1 MYIFYAKRGRCGG
14 NPRTSEALASVQRLD
29 CKAKRIFKDRRA
41 LKITELRQAQR
52 GCSKQV
58 KRACEN
64 RA

>member
-52 GCSKQV
+52 G
-58 KRACEN
+58 
-64 RA
+64 